1 MLIEFELISKK
12 KANQKL
18 MVDYRIHYVK
28 KNGARLPKVFKL
40 KELGLKPGESVLIS
54 KKQRFQDFTTR
65 KHFPGKH
72 RLELV
77 VNGEVVKAQDFWLK
91 K

>member
-12 KANQKL
+12 KTNQKL

-28 KNGARLPKVFKL
+28 KNGALLPKVFKL
-40 KELGLKPGESVLIS
+40 KELALKPAQSVFIA

-65 KHFPGKH
+65 KHFPGRH

-77 VNGEVVKAQDFWLK
+77 VNGKVVKAQDFWLK